1 MSTHLPSRRT
11 YFKGNC
17 TSPHSKKRI
26 NIMKPT
32 NILTYLD
39 TSAARYPDKL
49 AFIGE
54 ASALTFL
61 ELKSNTEAIGSFI
74 ADKNIYNEPILVF
87 MEKSPE
93 EVSALL
99 GVVRSGNFYVAL
111 DLDMSEA
118 RLDAIMAI
126 TKAKLI
132 IVDGHTREK
141 AKNLGFR
148 GDICSYEE
156 ALSMQINDELLLD
169 ISHKAKETDTIY
181 LVFTSGSTGEPK
193 GVVASHRNVI
203 DYIEGLGKVLECDEN
218 TVFGNQAP
226 LYLDASLKDVYTT
239 LKYGAATYFIPK
251 KLFMSPVKLIEYVN
265 EHKINTICFVSS
277 ALTIFTKLS
286 AFDFVKPEYLK
297 VIAFGG
303 EVLPISHLKQWM
315 KACHGAR
322 FINLY
327 GATECTGMSSYYV
340 VYDVEKPENGIPIG
354 KPLPDTEIFLIDEE
368 GNILANPL
376 LSTEISS
383 KNEGSGHIAKPD
395 DTEIFGHS
403 KIDLSIGKLLTAA
416 ATFRISEDSHKVKQ
430 SAEME
435 TLRHKGE
442 ICIGG
447 TGLSSGYYKD
457 EEKTKAKFVN
467 YTLTDGRSILLYKTG
482 DIGYFGEDGELFFA
496 GRGDN
501 QIKHRGYRIELEEI
515 ESCGGTFEGVDRG
528 CCIYNPEKEVITFFY
543 EGRTEEA
550 KVKENFRNKLASYMV
565 PGKII
570 RLDRL
575 PCMAGGKIDRKALLK
590 LI

>member
-1 MSTHLPSRRT
+1 
-11 YFKGNC
+11 
-17 TSPHSKKRI
+17 
-26 NIMKPT
+26 MKPT

-54 ASALTFL
+54 TSALTFL

-111 DLDMSEA
+111 DIDMPET

-126 TKAKLI
+126 TKAKLM
-132 IVDGHTREK
+132 IVDGHTKEK
-141 AKNLGFR
+141 ANSLGFS

-156 ALSMQINDELLLD
+156 ALSTQANDELLLD

-226 LYLDASLKDVYTT
+226 LYLDACLKDVYTT

-251 KLFMSPVKLIEYVN
+251 KLFMSPVKLIEYLN

-286 AFDFVKPEYLK
+286 AFDFAKPEYLK

-315 KACHGAR
+315 KACPKAR

-340 VYDVEKPENGIPIG
+340 VYDVERLGTGIPIG

-368 GNILANPL
+368 DNLIANPL

-395 DTEIFGHS
+395 DTDILRYSE
-403 KIDLSIGKLLTAA
+403 KDLSIGKLLPAA
-416 ATFRISEDSHKVKQ
+416 ETFRISEDSHSVRQ

-435 TLRHKGE
+435 ILRHKGE

-457 EEKTKAKFVN
+457 EERTKEKFVN
-467 YTLTDGRSILLYKTG
+467 YQLTDARSILLYKTG
-482 DIGYFGEDGELFFA
+482 DIGYFGEDGELYFA
-496 GRGDN
+496 GRKDN

-515 ESCGGTFEGVDRG
+515 EACGGAFDGVDRG
-528 CCIYNPEKEVITFFY
+528 CCIYNPEKEVIIFFF
-543 EGRTEEA
+543 EGRIEVP
-550 KVKENFRNKLASYMV
+550 KLKENFRNKLASYMV
-565 PGKII
+565 PGKVVK
-570 RLDRL
+570 LDKL
-575 PCMAGGKIDRKALLK
+575 PLMAGGKIDRNALLK

>member
-1 MSTHLPSRRT
+1 
-11 YFKGNC
+11 
-17 TSPHSKKRI
+17 
-26 NIMKPT
+26 MKPT

-54 ASALTFL
+54 TSALTFL

-99 GVVRSGNFYVAL
+99 GVVRSGNFYVAI
-111 DLDMSEA
+111 DLDMPEA
-118 RLDAIMAI
+118 RLNAIIDI
-126 TKAKLI
+126 TKAKLM
-132 IVDGHTREK
+132 IVDRNTREK
-141 AKNLGFR
+141 AKSLGFR

-156 ALSMQINDELLLD
+156 ALSRQANDVLLLD

-181 LVFTSGSTGEPK
+181 QVFTSGSTGEPK

-203 DYIEGLGKVLECDEN
+203 DYIEGLGKVVECDEN

-226 LYLDASLKDVYTT
+226 LYLDACLKDVYTT

-251 KLFMSPVKLIEYVN
+251 KLFMSPVKLIEYLN

-277 ALTIFTKLS
+277 ALTIFIKLS
-286 AFDFVKPEYLK
+286 AFDFAKPEYLK

-315 KACHGAR
+315 KACPKAR

-340 VYDVEKPENGIPIG
+340 VYDVEKLENAIPIG

-395 DTEIFGHS
+395 DTDILRYSE
-403 KIDLSIGKLLTAA
+403 KDLSIGKLLSAA
-416 ATFRISEDSHKVKQ
+416 ETFRISEDSHTVRQ

-435 TLRHKGE
+435 ILRHKGE
-442 ICIGG
+442 IFIGG
-447 TGLSSGYYKD
+447 TGLSAGYYKD
-457 EEKTKAKFVN
+457 EERTKEKFVN
-467 YTLTDGRSILLYKTG
+467 YTLTGGRSILLYKTG
-482 DIGYFGEDGELFFA
+482 DIGYFGEDGELYFA
-496 GRGDN
+496 GRKDN

-515 ESCGGTFEGVDRG
+515 EACGGAFEGVDRG
-528 CCIYNPEKEVITFFY
+528 CCIYNPHKEVIIFFY
-543 EGRTEEA
+543 EGRIEEG

>member
-1 MSTHLPSRRT
+1 
-11 YFKGNC
+11 
-17 TSPHSKKRI
+17 
-26 NIMKPT
+26 MKPT

-54 ASALTFL
+54 TSALTFL
-61 ELKSNTEAIGSFI
+61 ELKSKTEAIGSFI

-111 DLDMSEA
+111 DLDMPET
-118 RLDAIMAI
+118 RLDAIIDI
-126 TKAKLI
+126 TKAKLM

-141 AKNLGFR
+141 AKNLGFS

-156 ALSMQINDELLLD
+156 ALSTQANDELLLD

-181 LVFTSGSTGEPK
+181 LVFTSGSTGVPK

-203 DYIEGLGKVLECDEN
+203 DYIEGLGKVLECDED

-239 LKYGAATYFIPK
+239 LKYGATTYFIPK
-251 KLFMSPVKLIEYVN
+251 KLFMSPVMLIEYLN

-277 ALTIFTKLS
+277 AFTIFTKLS
-286 AFDFVKPEYLK
+286 AFDIAKPEYLK
-297 VIAFGG
+297 VVAFGG
-303 EVLPISHLKQWM
+303 EVLLIGHLKQWM
-315 KACHGAR
+315 KACPGAR

-340 VYDVEKPENGIPIG
+340 VYDVEKLENGIPIG
-354 KPLPDTEIFLIDEE
+354 KPLPDTEIFLMDEE
-368 GNILANPL
+368 GNPIANPHPGAG
-376 LSTEISS
+376 IFS
-383 KNEGSGHIAKPD
+383 KDEEDSHIAKPD

-403 KIDLSIGKLLTAA
+403 KIDLSIGKRLPNVE
-416 ATFRISEDSHKVKQ
+416 TFLIDKEYSHIVKQ

-435 TLRHKGE
+435 NLRHKGK

-457 EEKTKAKFVN
+457 EERTKEKFVN
-467 YTLTDGRSILLYKTG
+467 YQLTDGRSILLYKTG
-482 DIGYFGEDGELFFA
+482 DIGYFGEDGELYFA

-515 ESCGGTFEGVDRG
+515 EACGGAFEGVDRG

-543 EGRTEEA
+543 EGRIEEA
-550 KVKENFRNKLASYMV
+550 KVKENFRNRLASYMV
-565 PGKII
+565 PGKVVK
-570 RLDRL
+570 LDKL
-575 PCMAGGKIDRKALLK
+575 PLMAGGKIDRKALSK

>member
-1 MSTHLPSRRT
+1 
-11 YFKGNC
+11 
-17 TSPHSKKRI
+17 
-26 NIMKPT
+26 MKPT

-54 ASALTFL
+54 TSALTFL

-74 ADKNIYNEPILVF
+74 ASKYIYNEPILVF

-126 TKAKLI
+126 TKAKLM
-132 IVDGHTREK
+132 IVDGHTKEK
-141 AKNLGFR
+141 AKSLGFR

-156 ALSMQINDELLLD
+156 ALSTQINDELLLD

-181 LVFTSGSTGEPK
+181 LVFTSGSTGVPK

-226 LYLDASLKDVYTT
+226 LYFDASLKDVYTT

-251 KLFMSPVKLIEYVN
+251 KLFMSPVKLIEYLN

-286 AFDFVKPEYLK
+286 AFDFTKPEYLR

-315 KACHGAR
+315 KACPKAR
-322 FINLY
+322 FISLY

-340 VYDVEKPENGIPIG
+340 VYDVEKLENGIPIG

-368 GNILANPL
+368 GNIIANPL

-395 DTEIFGHS
+395 DTDILRHS
-403 KIDLSIGKLLTAA
+403 KKDLSIGKLLPATE
-416 ATFRISEDSHKVKQ
+416 TFRISEDSHTVKQ

-435 TLRHKGE
+435 IIRHKGE

-482 DIGYFGEDGELFFA
+482 DIGYFGEDGELYFA

-515 ESCGGTFEGVDRG
+515 EACGGAFEGVDIG

-543 EGRTEEA
+543 EGRMEEA

-565 PGKII
+565 PGKVVK
-570 RLDRL
+570 LDKL
-575 PCMAGGKIDRKALLK
+575 PLMAGGKIDRKALSK

>member
-1 MSTHLPSRRT
+1 
-11 YFKGNC
+11 
-17 TSPHSKKRI
+17 
-26 NIMKPT
+26 MKPT

-39 TSAARYPDKL
+39 ETATSYPDKP
-49 AFIGE
+49 AFTGE

-111 DLDMSEA
+111 DLDMPET
-118 RLDAIMAI
+118 RLDAIIDM
-126 TKAKLI
+126 TKAKLM
-132 IVDGHTREK
+132 IVDGHTKEK
-141 AKNLGFR
+141 AKSLGFS
-148 GDICSYEE
+148 GDTCSYEE
-156 ALSMQINDELLLD
+156 ALSTQANDELLMD
-169 ISHKAKETDTIY
+169 IRCKAKETDTIY
-181 LVFTSGSTGEPK
+181 LVFTSGSTGVPK

-239 LKYGAATYFIPK
+239 LKYGATTYFIPK
-251 KLFMSPVKLIEYVN
+251 KLFMSPVKLIKYLN

-286 AFDFVKPEYLK
+286 AFDFAKPEYLK
-297 VIAFGG
+297 VVAFGG

-315 KACHGAR
+315 KACPGAR

-340 VYDVEKPENGIPIG
+340 VYDVEKLENGIPIG
-354 KPLPDTEIFLIDEE
+354 KPLPDTEIFLMDEE
-368 GNILANPL
+368 GNPIANPHPGAG
-376 LSTEISS
+376 IFS
-383 KNEGSGHIAKPD
+383 KDEADSHIAKPD

-403 KIDLSIGKLLTAA
+403 KIDLSIGKRLPNAE
-416 ATFRISEDSHKVKQ
+416 TFLSDKEYSHIVKQ

-435 TLRHKGE
+435 NLRHRGE

-457 EEKTKAKFVN
+457 EERTKEKFVN
-467 YTLTDGRSILLYKTG
+467 YQLTAGRSILLYKTG
-482 DIGYFGEDGELFFA
+482 DIGYFGEDGELYFT

-515 ESCGGTFEGVDRG
+515 EACGGAFEGVDRG
-528 CCIYNPEKEVITFFY
+528 CCIYNPEKEIIMFFY
-543 EGRTEEA
+543 EGRIEEG
-550 KVKENFRNKLASYMV
+550 KIKGNFRNKLASYMV
-565 PGKII
+565 PGKVVK
-570 RLDRL
+570 LDKL
-575 PCMAGGKIDRKALLK
+575 PLMAGGKIDRKALSK

>member
-1 MSTHLPSRRT
+1 
-11 YFKGNC
+11 
-17 TSPHSKKRI
+17 
-26 NIMKPT
+26 MKPT

-39 TSAARYPDKL
+39 ETATRYPDKP

-54 ASALTFL
+54 ASTLTFL
-61 ELKSNTEAIGSFI
+61 ELKSKTEAIGSFI

-99 GVVRSGNFYVAL
+99 GVVHSGNFYVAL
-111 DLDMSEA
+111 DIDMPEA
-118 RLDAIMAI
+118 RLDAIMDI
-126 TKAKLI
+126 TKAKLM
-132 IVDGHTREK
+132 IVDRNTREK
-141 AKNLGFR
+141 ANSLGFS

-156 ALSMQINDELLLD
+156 ALSTQANDELLLD
-169 ISHKAKETDTIY
+169 ISHKAKETDIIY

-203 DYIEGLGKVLECDEN
+203 DYIEGLGKVLGCDEN

-251 KLFMSPVKLIEYVN
+251 KLFMSPVKLIEYLN

-277 ALTIFTKLS
+277 ALAIFTKLS
-286 AFDFVKPEYLK
+286 AFDFAKPEYLK

-315 KACHGAR
+315 KACPKAR

-327 GATECTGMSSYYV
+327 GATECTGMSCYYV
-340 VYDVEKPENGIPIG
+340 VYDVEKSENGIPIG

-368 GNILANPL
+368 GNLIANPL

-403 KIDLSIGKLLTAA
+403 KTDLSIGKLLPAA
-416 ATFRISEDSHKVKQ
+416 ATFRISEDSHTVRQ

-435 TLRHKGE
+435 ILRHKGE

-482 DIGYFGEDGELFFA
+482 DIGYFGEDGELYFA
-496 GRGDN
+496 GRKDN

-515 ESCGGTFEGVDRG
+515 EVCGGAFEGVDRG
-528 CCIYNPEKEVITFFY
+528 CCIYNPEKGIITFFY
-543 EGRTEEA
+543 EGRIEEA

-565 PGKII
+565 PDKVVK
-570 RLDRL
+570 LDKL
-575 PCMAGGKIDRKALLK
+575 PLMAGGKIDRKALSK

>member
-1 MSTHLPSRRT
+1 
-11 YFKGNC
+11 
-17 TSPHSKKRI
+17 
-26 NIMKPT
+26 MKPT

-39 TSAARYPDKL
+39 ETATSYPDKPS
-49 AFIGE
+49 FIGE
-54 ASALTFL
+54 TSALTFL
-61 ELKSNTEAIGSFI
+61 ELKSKTEAIGSFI

-126 TKAKLI
+126 TKAKLM

-141 AKNLGFR
+141 ANSLGFS

-156 ALSMQINDELLLD
+156 ALSTQANDELLLD

-181 LVFTSGSTGEPK
+181 LVFTSGSTGVPK

-226 LYLDASLKDVYTT
+226 LYLDACLKDVYTT

-251 KLFMSPVKLIEYVN
+251 KLFMSPAKLIEYLN

-286 AFDFVKPEYLK
+286 AFDIAKPEYLK

-303 EVLPISHLKQWM
+303 EVLPLSHLKQWM
-315 KACHGAR
+315 KACPGAR

-340 VYDVEKPENGIPIG
+340 VYDVERLGTGIPIG

-368 GNILANPL
+368 DNLIANP
-376 LSTEISS
+376 
-383 KNEGSGHIAKPD
+383 HP
-395 DTEIFGHS
+395 
-403 KIDLSIGKLLTAA
+403 
-416 ATFRISEDSHKVKQ
+416 SE
-430 SAEME
+430 
-435 TLRHKGE
+435 RGRYKGE

-457 EEKTKAKFVN
+457 EERTKEKFVN
-467 YTLTDGRSILLYKTG
+467 YTLTGGSSILLYKTG
-482 DIGYFGEDGELFFA
+482 DIGYFGEDGELYFA

-515 ESCGGTFEGVDRG
+515 EACGGAFEGVDRG
-528 CCIYNPEKEVITFFY
+528 CCIYNPEKEVIIFFY
-543 EGRTEEA
+543 EGRTEVP

-565 PGKII
+565 PGKVVK
-570 RLDRL
+570 LDKL
-575 PCMAGGKIDRKALLK
+575 PLMAGGKIDRKALSK

>member
-1 MSTHLPSRRT
+1 
-11 YFKGNC
+11 
-17 TSPHSKKRI
+17 
-26 NIMKPT
+26 MKPT

-39 TSAARYPDKL
+39 ETATSYPDKPS
-49 AFIGE
+49 FIGE
-54 ASALTFL
+54 TSALTFL

-111 DLDMSEA
+111 DLDMPEV

-126 TKAKLI
+126 TKAKLM
-132 IVDGHTREK
+132 IVDGHTKEK
-141 AKNLGFR
+141 AKSLGFS

-156 ALSMQINDELLLD
+156 ALSRQANDELLLE

-181 LVFTSGSTGEPK
+181 LVFTSGSTGVPK

-203 DYIEGLGKVLECDEN
+203 DYIEGLGKVLGCDEN
-218 TVFGNQAP
+218 TIFGNQAP

-239 LKYGAATYFIPK
+239 LKYGAVTYFIPK
-251 KLFMSPVKLIEYVN
+251 KLFMSPVMLIEYLN

-286 AFDFVKPEYLK
+286 TFDIAKPEYLK

-303 EVLPISHLKQWM
+303 EVLSISHLKQWM
-315 KACHGAR
+315 KACPRAR

-327 GATECTGMSSYYV
+327 GATECTGMSCYYV
-340 VYDVEKPENGIPIG
+340 VYDVEKLENCIPIG
-354 KPLPDTEIFLIDEE
+354 KPLSDTEIFLIDEE
-368 GNILANPL
+368 GNLIANRLPGAG
-376 LSTEISS
+376 ISS
-383 KNEGSGHIAKPD
+383 KDEESYH
-395 DTEIFGHS
+395 T
-403 KIDLSIGKLLTAA
+403 
-416 ATFRISEDSHKVKQ
+416 VKQ

-435 TLRHKGE
+435 ILRHKGE

-447 TGLSSGYYKD
+447 TGLAAGYYKD
-457 EEKTKAKFVN
+457 EERTKEKFVN

-482 DIGYFGEDGELFFA
+482 DIGYFGEDGELYFA

-515 ESCGGTFEGVDRG
+515 EACGGAFEGVDRG

-543 EGRTEEA
+543 EGRTEKT
-550 KVKENFRNKLASYMV
+550 KVKENFRKKLASYMV
-565 PGKII
+565 PGKVVK
-570 RLDRL
+570 LDKL
-575 PCMAGGKIDRKALLK
+575 PLMAGGKIDRKALSK

>member
-1 MSTHLPSRRT
+1 M
-11 YFKGNC
+11 
-17 TSPHSKKRI
+17 
-26 NIMKPT
+26 
-32 NILTYLD
+32 
-39 TSAARYPDKL
+39 
-49 AFIGE
+49 
-54 ASALTFL
+54 TFL
-61 ELKSNTEAIGSFI
+61 ELKSKTEAIGSFI
-74 ADKNIYNEPILVF
+74 ASKYIYHEPILVF

-99 GVVRSGNFYVAL
+99 GVVRSGNFYVAI

-126 TKAKLI
+126 TKAKLM
-132 IVDGHTREK
+132 IVDEHTKEK
-141 AKNLGFR
+141 AKSLGFR
-148 GDICSYEE
+148 GDIYSYEE
-156 ALSMQINDELLLD
+156 ALSTQANDELLLD

-181 LVFTSGSTGEPK
+181 LVFTSGSTGVPK

-226 LYLDASLKDVYTT
+226 LYLDACLKDVYTT

-251 KLFMSPVKLIEYVN
+251 KLFMSPVKLIEYLN

-286 AFDFVKPEYLK
+286 AFDFAKPEYLK

-315 KACHGAR
+315 KACPKAR

-340 VYDVEKPENGIPIG
+340 VYDVERLGTGIPIG

-368 GNILANPL
+368 DNLIANPL

-395 DTEIFGHS
+395 DTDILRYSE
-403 KIDLSIGKLLTAA
+403 KDLSIGKLLPAA
-416 ATFRISEDSHKVKQ
+416 ETFRISEDSHSVRQ

-435 TLRHKGE
+435 ILRHKGE

-447 TGLSSGYYKD
+447 TGLSAGYYKD
-457 EEKTKAKFVN
+457 DEKTKAKFVN

-482 DIGYFGEDGELFFA
+482 DIGYFGEDGELYFA
-496 GRGDN
+496 GRKDN

-515 ESCGGTFEGVDRG
+515 EACGGAFEGVDRG
-528 CCIYNPEKEVITFFY
+528 CCIYNPEKEVIIFFY
-543 EGRTEEA
+543 EGRIEEV

-565 PGKII
+565 PGKVVK
-570 RLDRL
+570 LDKL
-575 PCMAGGKIDRKALLK
+575 PLMGGGKIDRKALLK

>member
-1 MSTHLPSRRT
+1 
-11 YFKGNC
+11 
-17 TSPHSKKRI
+17 
-26 NIMKPT
+26 MKPT

-39 TSAARYPDKL
+39 ETATSYPDKPS
-49 AFIGE
+49 FIGE

-61 ELKSNTEAIGSFI
+61 ELKSNTEAVGSFI

-87 MEKSPE
+87 MEKSPD

-111 DLDMSEA
+111 DLDMPET
-118 RLDAIMAI
+118 RLDAIIDM
-126 TKAKLI
+126 TKAKLM
-132 IVDGHTREK
+132 IVDGHTKEK
-141 AKNLGFR
+141 AKSLGFS

-156 ALSMQINDELLLD
+156 ALSKQTNAALLRD

-181 LVFTSGSTGEPK
+181 LVFTSGSTGVPK

-251 KLFMSPVKLIEYVN
+251 KLFMSPVNLIEYLN

-286 AFDFVKPEYLK
+286 AFDIAKPEYLK

-315 KACHGAR
+315 KACPGAR

-327 GATECTGMSSYYV
+327 GATECTGMSCYYV
-340 VYDVEKPENGIPIG
+340 VHDMEKLENGIPIG
-354 KPLPDTEIFLIDEE
+354 KPLSDTEIFLMDEE
-368 GNILANPL
+368 GNPIANPHPGAG
-376 LSTEISS
+376 IFS
-383 KNEGSGHIAKPD
+383 KDEEDSHIAKPD

-403 KIDLSIGKLLTAA
+403 KIDLSIGKRLPNAE
-416 ATFRISEDSHKVKQ
+416 TFLSDKEYSHIVKQ

-435 TLRHKGE
+435 NLRHRGE

-457 EEKTKAKFVN
+457 EERTKEKFVN
-467 YTLTDGRSILLYKTG
+467 YPLTDGRSILLYKTG
-482 DIGYFGEDGELFFA
+482 DIGYFGEDGELYFT

-515 ESCGGTFEGVDRG
+515 EACGGAFEGVDRG

-543 EGRTEEA
+543 EGRIEEA

-565 PGKII
+565 PGKVVK
-570 RLDRL
+570 LDKL
-575 PCMAGGKIDRKALLK
+575 PLMAGGKIDRKALSK

>member
-1 MSTHLPSRRT
+1 
-11 YFKGNC
+11 
-17 TSPHSKKRI
+17 
-26 NIMKPT
+26 MKPT
-32 NILTYLD
+32 SILTYLD
-39 TSAARYPDKL
+39 ETTTSYPDKPS
-49 AFIGE
+49 FIGE

-111 DLDMSEA
+111 DLDMPEA
-118 RLDAIMAI
+118 RLDAIIDI
-126 TKAKLI
+126 TKAKLM

-141 AKNLGFR
+141 AKSLGFS

-156 ALSMQINDELLLD
+156 TLSKQTNDELLLG

-181 LVFTSGSTGEPK
+181 LVFTSGSTGVPK

-203 DYIEGLGKVLECDEN
+203 DYIEGLGKVLGCDEN

-239 LKYGAATYFIPK
+239 LKYGATTYFIPK
-251 KLFMSPVKLIEYVN
+251 KLFMSPVKLIEYLN
-265 EHKINTICFVSS
+265 EHMINTICFVSS

-286 AFDFVKPEYLK
+286 AFDFAKPEYLK

-303 EVLPISHLKQWM
+303 EVLPLSHLKQWM
-315 KACHGAR
+315 KARPKAR

-340 VYDVEKPENGIPIG
+340 VYDVERLGTGIPIG

-368 GNILANPL
+368 GNIIANPHP
-376 LSTEISS
+376 SAEISS
-383 KNEGSGHIAKPD
+383 KDEESDHIAKPD
-395 DTEIFGHS
+395 DTDILRHS
-403 KIDLSIGKLLTAA
+403 KKDLSIGKLLPAA
-416 ATFRISEDSHKVKQ
+416 ETFRISKDSHTVRQ
-430 SAEME
+430 SAE
-435 TLRHKGE
+435 TKILRHRGE

-447 TGLSSGYYKD
+447 TGLSSGYYK
-457 EEKTKAKFVN
+457 EEERTKEKFVN
-467 YTLTDGRSILLYKTG
+467 YQLTDGRYILLYKTG
-482 DIGYFGEDGELFFA
+482 DIGYFGEDGELYFA
-496 GRGDN
+496 GRKDN

-515 ESCGGTFEGVDRG
+515 EACGGAFEGVDRE

-543 EGRTEEA
+543 EGRIVEA

>member
-1 MSTHLPSRRT
+1 
-11 YFKGNC
+11 
-17 TSPHSKKRI
+17 
-26 NIMKPT
+26 MKPT

-54 ASALTFL
+54 TSALTFL
-61 ELKSNTEAIGSFI
+61 ELKSKTEAIGSFI
-74 ADKNIYNEPILVF
+74 ASKYIYHEPILVF

-99 GVVRSGNFYVAL
+99 GVVRSGNFYVAI

-126 TKAKLI
+126 TKAKLM
-132 IVDGHTREK
+132 IVDEHTKEK
-141 AKNLGFR
+141 AKSLGFR
-148 GDICSYEE
+148 GDIYSYEE
-156 ALSMQINDELLLD
+156 ALSTQANDELLLD

-181 LVFTSGSTGEPK
+181 LVFTSGSTGVPK

-226 LYLDASLKDVYTT
+226 LYLDACLKDVYTT

-251 KLFMSPVKLIEYVN
+251 KLFMSPVKLIEYLN

-286 AFDFVKPEYLK
+286 AFDFAKPEYLK

-315 KACHGAR
+315 KACPKAR

-340 VYDVEKPENGIPIG
+340 VYDVERLGTGIPIG

-368 GNILANPL
+368 DNLIANPL

-395 DTEIFGHS
+395 DTDILRYSE
-403 KIDLSIGKLLTAA
+403 KDLSIGKLLPAA
-416 ATFRISEDSHKVKQ
+416 ETFRISEDSHSVRQ

-435 TLRHKGE
+435 ILRHKGE

-447 TGLSSGYYKD
+447 TGLSAGYYKD
-457 EEKTKAKFVN
+457 DEKTKAKFVN

-482 DIGYFGEDGELFFA
+482 DIGYFGEDGELYFA
-496 GRGDN
+496 GRKDN

-515 ESCGGTFEGVDRG
+515 EACGGAFEGVDRG
-528 CCIYNPEKEVITFFY
+528 CCIYNPEKEVIIFFY
-543 EGRTEEA
+543 EGRIEEV

-565 PGKII
+565 PGKVVK
-570 RLDRL
+570 LDKL
-575 PCMAGGKIDRKALLK
+575 PLMGGGKIDRKALLK

>member
-1 MSTHLPSRRT
+1 
-11 YFKGNC
+11 
-17 TSPHSKKRI
+17 
-26 NIMKPT
+26 MKPT

-39 TSAARYPDKL
+39 ETATSYPDKP

-54 ASALTFL
+54 ASILTFL

-118 RLDAIMAI
+118 RLDAIIDI
-126 TKAKLI
+126 TKAKLM
-132 IVDGHTREK
+132 IVDGHTKKK
-141 AKNLGFR
+141 AKSLGFS

-156 ALSMQINDELLLD
+156 TASKQTNAMLLLD
-169 ISHKAKETDTIY
+169 IRCKAKETDTIY
-181 LVFTSGSTGEPK
+181 LVFTSGSTGVPK

-239 LKYGAATYFIPK
+239 LKYGATTYFIPK
-251 KLFMSPVKLIEYVN
+251 KLFMSPVMLIEYLN
-265 EHKINTICFVSS
+265 EHMINTICFVSS

-286 AFDFVKPEYLK
+286 AFDIAKPEYLK

-315 KACHGAR
+315 KACPGAR

-327 GATECTGMSSYYV
+327 GATECTGMSCYYV
-340 VYDVEKPENGIPIG
+340 VYDVEKLGNCIPIG
-354 KPLPDTEIFLIDEE
+354 KPLPDTEIFLMDEE
-368 GNILANPL
+368 GNSIANPHPGAG
-376 LSTEISS
+376 IFS
-383 KNEGSGHIAKPD
+383 KDEEDSHIAKPD

-403 KIDLSIGKLLTAA
+403 KIDLSIGKRLPNAE
-416 ATFRISEDSHKVKQ
+416 TFLIDKEYSHIVKQ

-435 TLRHKGE
+435 NLRHKGE

-457 EEKTKAKFVN
+457 EERTKKKFVN
-467 YTLTDGRSILLYKTG
+467 YQLTGGRSILLYKTG
-482 DIGYFGEDGELFFA
+482 DIGYFGEDGVLYFA

-515 ESCGGTFEGVDRG
+515 EACGGAFEGVDRG
-528 CCIYNPEKEVITFFY
+528 CCIYNPEKEIIMFFY
-543 EGRTEEA
+543 EGRIEEG
-550 KVKENFRNKLASYMV
+550 KIKGNFRNKLASYMV
-565 PGKII
+565 PGKVVK
-570 RLDRL
+570 LDKL
-575 PCMAGGKIDRKALLK
+575 PLMAGGKIDRKALLK

>member
-1 MSTHLPSRRT
+1 
-11 YFKGNC
+11 
-17 TSPHSKKRI
+17 
-26 NIMKPT
+26 MKPT

-54 ASALTFL
+54 TSALTFL

-126 TKAKLI
+126 TKAKLM
-132 IVDGHTREK
+132 IVDGHTKEK
-141 AKNLGFR
+141 AKSLGFS

-156 ALSMQINDELLLD
+156 ALSTQANDELLLD

-181 LVFTSGSTGEPK
+181 LVFTSGSTGVPK

-251 KLFMSPVKLIEYVN
+251 KLFMSPVKLIEYLN

-286 AFDFVKPEYLK
+286 AFDFAKPEHLK

-315 KACHGAR
+315 KACPGAG

-327 GATECTGMSSYYV
+327 GAAECTGMSSYYV
-340 VYDVEKPENGIPIG
+340 VYDVEKLENGIPIG

-395 DTEIFGHS
+395 DTDILRYRER
-403 KIDLSIGKLLTAA
+403 DLSIGKLLPADE
-416 ATFRISEDSHKVKQ
+416 TFRISEDSHTVKQ

-435 TLRHKGE
+435 ILRHKGE

-447 TGLSSGYYKD
+447 IGLSSGYYKD
-457 EEKTKAKFVN
+457 EERTKEKFVN
-467 YTLTDGRSILLYKTG
+467 YQLTDGRSILLYKTG
-482 DIGYFGEDGELFFA
+482 DIGYFGEAGELYFA

-515 ESCGGTFEGVDRG
+515 EACGGAFEGVDRG

-565 PGKII
+565 PGKVVK
-570 RLDRL
+570 LDKL
-575 PCMAGGKIDRKALLK
+575 PLMAGGKIDRKALSK
-590 LI
+590 PI

>member
-1 MSTHLPSRRT
+1 
-11 YFKGNC
+11 
-17 TSPHSKKRI
+17 
-26 NIMKPT
+26 MKPT

-39 TSAARYPDKL
+39 ETAARYPDKL

-54 ASALTFL
+54 TSAFTFL
-61 ELKSNTEAIGSFI
+61 ELKSKTEAIGSFI

-99 GVVRSGNFYVAL
+99 GVVRSGNFYVAI
-111 DLDMSEA
+111 DLDMPEA

-126 TKAKLI
+126 TKVKLM
-132 IVDGHTREK
+132 IVDGHTKEK
-141 AKNLGFR
+141 AKSLGFS

-156 ALSMQINDELLLD
+156 ALSRQINDGLLLD
-169 ISHKAKETDTIY
+169 IRCKAKETDTIY

-203 DYIEGLGKVLECDEN
+203 DYIEGLGMVLECDEK

-251 KLFMSPVKLIEYVN
+251 KLFMSPVMLIEYLN
-265 EHKINTICFVSS
+265 EHRINTICFVSS

-286 AFDFVKPEYLK
+286 AFDIAKPEYLK

-315 KACHGAR
+315 KACPGAR

-340 VYDVEKPENGIPIG
+340 VYDVEKLGNCIPIG

-368 GNILANPL
+368 GNILENPL

-383 KNEGSGHIAKPD
+383 KNKGSGHIAKPD
-395 DTEIFGHS
+395 DTDILRYSE
-403 KIDLSIGKLLTAA
+403 KDLSIGKLLPADE
-416 ATFRISEDSHKVKQ
+416 TFHIAEEDSHIVKQ

-435 TLRHKGE
+435 ILRHKGE

-457 EEKTKAKFVN
+457 EERTKEKFVN
-467 YTLTDGRSILLYKTG
+467 YQLTDGRSILLYKTG
-482 DIGYFGEDGELFFA
+482 DIGYFGEDGELYFA

-515 ESCGGTFEGVDRG
+515 EACGGAFEGVDRG

-543 EGRTEEA
+543 EGRTEEG

-565 PGKII
+565 PGKVVK
-570 RLDRL
+570 LDKL
-575 PCMAGGKIDRKALLK
+575 PLMAGGKIDRKALSK

>member
-1 MSTHLPSRRT
+1 
-11 YFKGNC
+11 
-17 TSPHSKKRI
+17 
-26 NIMKPT
+26 MKPT

-61 ELKSNTEAIGSFI
+61 ELKSKTEAIGSFI

-126 TKAKLI
+126 TKAKLM

-141 AKNLGFR
+141 AKNFGFR

-156 ALSMQINDELLLD
+156 ALSRQINDELLLD

-181 LVFTSGSTGEPK
+181 LVFTSGSTGVPK

-226 LYLDASLKDVYTT
+226 LYFDASLKDVYTT
-239 LKYGAATYFIPK
+239 LKYGASAYFIPK
-251 KLFMSPVKLIEYVN
+251 KLFMSPVMLIEYLN

-286 AFDFVKPEYLK
+286 AFDIAKPEYLK

-315 KACHGAR
+315 KACPKAR

-340 VYDVEKPENGIPIG
+340 VYDVERLGTGIPIG

-368 GNILANPL
+368 DNIIANPY
-376 LSTEISS
+376 LSA
-383 KNEGSGHIAKPD
+383 GG
-395 DTEIFGHS
+395 
-403 KIDLSIGKLLTAA
+403 
-416 ATFRISEDSHKVKQ
+416 
-430 SAEME
+430 
-435 TLRHKGE
+435 RHKGE

-457 EEKTKAKFVN
+457 EERTKAKFVN

-482 DIGYFGEDGELFFA
+482 DIGYFGEDGELYFA
-496 GRGDN
+496 GRKDN

-515 ESCGGTFEGVDRG
+515 EACGGAFEGVERG
-528 CCIYNPEKEVITFFY
+528 CCIYNPEKEVIIFFY
-543 EGRTEEA
+543 EGRIEEV

-565 PGKII
+565 PGKVVK
-570 RLDRL
+570 LDRL
-575 PCMAGGKIDRKALLK
+575 PVMAGGKIDRKALSK

>member
-1 MSTHLPSRRT
+1 
-11 YFKGNC
+11 
-17 TSPHSKKRI
+17 
-26 NIMKPT
+26 MKPT

-39 TSAARYPDKL
+39 ETAARYPDKT

-54 ASALTFL
+54 TSALTFL
-61 ELKSNTEAIGSFI
+61 ELKSKTEAIGSFI

-111 DLDMSEA
+111 DIDMPEA
-118 RLDAIMAI
+118 RRDAIIDI
-126 TKAKLI
+126 TKAKLM
-132 IVDGHTREK
+132 IVDGHTKEK
-141 AKNLGFR
+141 AKSLGFS
-148 GDICSYEE
+148 GDIYSYEE
-156 ALSMQINDELLLD
+156 ALSRQINATLLLD

-181 LVFTSGSTGEPK
+181 LVFTSGSTGVPK

-251 KLFMSPVKLIEYVN
+251 KLFMSPVMLIEYLN

-286 AFDFVKPEYLK
+286 TFDIAKPEYLK

-315 KACHGAR
+315 KACPGAR

-327 GATECTGMSSYYV
+327 GATECTGMSCYYV
-340 VYDVEKPENGIPIG
+340 VYDVEKLGNCIPIG
-354 KPLPDTEIFLIDEE
+354 KPLPDTEIFLMDEE
-368 GNILANPL
+368 GNPIANPH
-376 LSTEISS
+376 SGAGIFS
-383 KNEGSGHIAKPD
+383 KDEADSHIAKPD

-403 KIDLSIGKLLTAA
+403 KIDLSIGKRLPNAE
-416 ATFRISEDSHKVKQ
+416 TFLIDKEYSHTVKQ
-430 SAEME
+430 SAETE
-435 TLRHKGE
+435 ILRHQGE

-457 EEKTKAKFVN
+457 EVKTKAKFVN
-467 YTLTDGRSILLYKTG
+467 YQLTDGRSILLYKTG
-482 DIGYFGEDGELFFA
+482 DIGYFGEDGELYFA

-515 ESCGGTFEGVDRG
+515 EACGGAFEGVDRG

-550 KVKENFRNKLASYMV
+550 KVKEKFRNKLASYMV
-565 PGKII
+565 PGKVVK
-570 RLDRL
+570 LDKL
-575 PCMAGGKIDRKALLK
+575 PLMAGGKIDRKALSK

>member
-1 MSTHLPSRRT
+1 
-11 YFKGNC
+11 
-17 TSPHSKKRI
+17 
-26 NIMKPT
+26 MKPT

-39 TSAARYPDKL
+39 ETATSYPDKPS
-49 AFIGE
+49 FIGE

-61 ELKSNTEAIGSFI
+61 ELKSKTEAIGSFI

-99 GVVRSGNFYVAL
+99 GVVHSGNFYVAL
-111 DLDMSEA
+111 DLDMPET

-126 TKAKLI
+126 TKAKLM
-132 IVDGHTREK
+132 IVDGHTKEK
-141 AKNLGFR
+141 AKNLGFS

-156 ALSMQINDELLLD
+156 ALSTQANDELLMD
-169 ISHKAKETDTIY
+169 IRCKAKETDTIY
-181 LVFTSGSTGEPK
+181 LVFTSGSTGVPK

-203 DYIEGLGKVLECDEN
+203 DYIEGLGMVLGCDEN

-239 LKYGAATYFIPK
+239 LKYGATTYFIPK
-251 KLFMSPVKLIEYVN
+251 KLFMSPVMLIEYLN
-265 EHKINTICFVSS
+265 EHMINTICFVSS

-286 AFDFVKPEYLK
+286 AFDIAKPEYLK
-297 VIAFGG
+297 VVAFGG
-303 EVLPISHLKQWM
+303 EVLPIGHLKQWM
-315 KACHGAR
+315 KACPGAR

-340 VYDVEKPENGIPIG
+340 VYDVEKLGNCIPIG
-354 KPLPDTEIFLIDEE
+354 KPLPDTEIFLMDEE
-368 GNILANPL
+368 GNPIANPHPGAG
-376 LSTEISS
+376 IFS
-383 KNEGSGHIAKPD
+383 KDEVDSHIAKPD

-403 KIDLSIGKLLTAA
+403 KIDLSIGKRLPNAE
-416 ATFRISEDSHKVKQ
+416 TFLIDKEYSHIVKQ

-435 TLRHKGE
+435 NLRHKGE

-457 EEKTKAKFVN
+457 EERTKEKFVN
-467 YTLTDGRSILLYKTG
+467 YQLTAARSILLYKTG
-482 DIGYFGEDGELFFA
+482 DIGYFGEDGELYFA

-515 ESCGGTFEGVDRG
+515 EACGSAFEGVDRG
-528 CCIYNPEKEVITFFY
+528 CCIYNPEKEIITFFY

-565 PGKII
+565 PSKVVK
-570 RLDRL
+570 LDKL
-575 PCMAGGKIDRKALLK
+575 PLMAGGKIDRKALSK

>member
-1 MSTHLPSRRT
+1 
-11 YFKGNC
+11 
-17 TSPHSKKRI
+17 
-26 NIMKPT
+26 MKPT

-39 TSAARYPDKL
+39 ETAARYPDKL

-54 ASALTFL
+54 TSALTFL

-74 ADKNIYNEPILVF
+74 ASKYIYNEPILVF

-99 GVVRSGNFYVAL
+99 GVVRSGNFYVAI
-111 DLDMSEA
+111 DLDMPEA
-118 RLDAIMAI
+118 RLNAIIDI
-126 TKAKLI
+126 TKAKLM
-132 IVDGHTREK
+132 IVDRNTREK
-141 AKNLGFR
+141 AKSLGFR

-156 ALSMQINDELLLD
+156 ALSRQINDELLLD

-181 LVFTSGSTGEPK
+181 LVFTSGSTGKPK

-203 DYIEGLGKVLECDEN
+203 DYIEGLGIVLERDEN

-251 KLFMSPVKLIEYVN
+251 KLFMSPVKLIEYLN

-286 AFDFVKPEYLK
+286 AFDFAKPEHLK

-315 KACHGAR
+315 KACPGAR

-340 VYDVEKPENGIPIG
+340 VYDVEKLGNCIPIG

-368 GNILANPL
+368 GNIIANP
-376 LSTEISS
+376 
-383 KNEGSGHIAKPD
+383 HP
-395 DTEIFGHS
+395 
-403 KIDLSIGKLLTAA
+403 
-416 ATFRISEDSHKVKQ
+416 
-430 SAEME
+430 SAGG
-435 TLRHKGE
+435 RYRGE

-457 EEKTKAKFVN
+457 DEKTTAKFVN
-467 YTLTDGRSILLYKTG
+467 YTLTGGRSILLYKTG
-482 DIGYFGEDGELFFA
+482 DIGYFGEDGELYFA
-496 GRGDN
+496 GRKDN

-515 ESCGGTFEGVDRG
+515 EACGGAFEGVDRG
-528 CCIYNPEKEVITFFY
+528 CCIYNPHKEVIIFFY
-543 EGRTEEA
+543 EGRIEEG

>member
-1 MSTHLPSRRT
+1 
-11 YFKGNC
+11 
-17 TSPHSKKRI
+17 
-26 NIMKPT
+26 MKPT

-54 ASALTFL
+54 TSALTFL

-99 GVVRSGNFYVAL
+99 GVVRSGNFYVAI
-111 DLDMSEA
+111 DLDMPEA
-118 RLDAIMAI
+118 RLNAIIDI
-126 TKAKLI
+126 TKAKLM
-132 IVDGHTREK
+132 IVDRNTREK
-141 AKNLGFR
+141 AKSLGFR

-156 ALSMQINDELLLD
+156 ALSRQANDVLLLD

-181 LVFTSGSTGEPK
+181 QVFTSGSTGEPK

-226 LYLDASLKDVYTT
+226 LYLDACLKDVYTT

-251 KLFMSPVKLIEYVN
+251 KLFMSPVKLIEYLN

-277 ALTIFTKLS
+277 ALTIFIKLS
-286 AFDFVKPEYLK
+286 AFDFAKPEYLK

-315 KACHGAR
+315 KACPKAR

-340 VYDVEKPENGIPIG
+340 VYDVEKLENAIPIG

-395 DTEIFGHS
+395 DTDILRYSE
-403 KIDLSIGKLLTAA
+403 KDLSIGKLLSAA
-416 ATFRISEDSHKVKQ
+416 ETFRISEDSHTVRQ

-435 TLRHKGE
+435 ILRHKGE
-442 ICIGG
+442 IFIGG
-447 TGLSSGYYKD
+447 TGLSAGYYKD
-457 EEKTKAKFVN
+457 EERTKEKFVN
-467 YTLTDGRSILLYKTG
+467 YTLTGGRSILLYKTG
-482 DIGYFGEDGELFFA
+482 DIGYFGEDGELYFA
-496 GRGDN
+496 GRKDN

-515 ESCGGTFEGVDRG
+515 EACGGAFEGVDRG
-528 CCIYNPEKEVITFFY
+528 CCIYNPEKEVITFFC

-565 PGKII
+565 PGKVVK
-570 RLDRL
+570 LDKL
-575 PCMAGGKIDRKALLK
+575 PLMAGGKIDRKALSK

>member
-1 MSTHLPSRRT
+1 
-11 YFKGNC
+11 
-17 TSPHSKKRI
+17 
-26 NIMKPT
+26 MKPT

-39 TSAARYPDKL
+39 ETATSYPDKT

-99 GVVRSGNFYVAL
+99 GVVRSGNYYVAL
-111 DLDMSEA
+111 DLDMPEA
-118 RLDAIMAI
+118 RLDAIIDI
-126 TKAKLI
+126 TKAKLM
-132 IVDGHTREK
+132 IVDGHTKEK
-141 AKNLGFR
+141 AKSLGFS

-156 ALSMQINDELLLD
+156 TLSKQTNAMLLLD

-181 LVFTSGSTGEPK
+181 LVFTSGSTGVPK

-239 LKYGAATYFIPK
+239 LKYGATTYFIPK
-251 KLFMSPVKLIEYVN
+251 KLFMSPFMLIEYLN

-277 ALTIFTKLS
+277 ALTIFTRLS
-286 AFDFVKPEYLK
+286 AFDIAKPEYLK

-315 KACHGAR
+315 KACPRAR

-327 GATECTGMSSYYV
+327 GATECTGMSCYYV
-340 VYDVEKPENGIPIG
+340 VYDVEKLENGIPIG
-354 KPLPDTEIFLIDEE
+354 KPLPDTEIFLMDEE
-368 GNILANPL
+368 GNPIANSHPGAG
-376 LSTEISS
+376 IFS
-383 KNEGSGHIAKPD
+383 KDEEDSHIAKPD

-403 KIDLSIGKLLTAA
+403 KIDLSIGKRLPNAE
-416 ATFRISEDSHKVKQ
+416 TFLSDKEYSHIVKQ

-435 TLRHKGE
+435 ILRHKGE

-467 YTLTDGRSILLYKTG
+467 YQLTDGRSILLYKTG
-482 DIGYFGEDGELFFA
+482 DIGYFGEDGELYFA

-515 ESCGGTFEGVDRG
+515 EACGGAFEGVDRG
-528 CCIYNPEKEVITFFY
+528 CCIYNPEKGIITFFY
-543 EGRTEEA
+543 EGRIEEA

-565 PGKII
+565 PGKVVK
-570 RLDRL
+570 LDKL
-575 PCMAGGKIDRKALLK
+575 PLMAGGKIDRKALSK

>member
-1 MSTHLPSRRT
+1 
-11 YFKGNC
+11 
-17 TSPHSKKRI
+17 
-26 NIMKPT
+26 MKST

-39 TSAARYPDKL
+39 TSAARYQDKL

-54 ASALTFL
+54 TSALTFL
-61 ELKSNTEAIGSFI
+61 ELKSKTEAIGSFI

-111 DLDMSEA
+111 DLDMPET
-118 RLDAIMAI
+118 RLDAIIDI
-126 TKAKLI
+126 TKAKLM
-132 IVDGHTREK
+132 IVDGHTKEK
-141 AKNLGFR
+141 AKSLGFR

-156 ALSMQINDELLLD
+156 ALSTQANDELLLD

-181 LVFTSGSTGEPK
+181 LVFTSGSTGVPK

-203 DYIEGLGKVLECDEN
+203 DYIEGLGMVLECDEN

-226 LYLDASLKDVYTT
+226 LYLDACLKDVYTT
-239 LKYGAATYFIPK
+239 LKYGAATYFIPR
-251 KLFMSPVKLIEYVN
+251 KLFMSPVMLIEYLN
-265 EHKINTICFVSS
+265 EHRINTICFVSS

-286 AFDFVKPEYLK
+286 AFDIAKPEHLR

-303 EVLPISHLKQWM
+303 EVLPLSHLKQWM
-315 KACHGAR
+315 KACPKTR

-340 VYDVEKPENGIPIG
+340 VYDVEKLENGIPIG

-368 GNILANPL
+368 GNISANPL

-395 DTEIFGHS
+395 DTDILRQS
-403 KIDLSIGKLLTAA
+403 KKDLSIGKLLPADE
-416 ATFRISEDSHKVKQ
+416 TFHIAEEDSHKVKQ

-435 TLRHKGE
+435 ILRHKGE

-457 EEKTKAKFVN
+457 DEKTTAKFVN
-467 YTLTDGRSILLYKTG
+467 YTLTGGRSILLYKTG
-482 DIGYFGEDGELFFA
+482 DIGYFGEDGELYFA
-496 GRGDN
+496 GRKDN

-515 ESCGGTFEGVDRG
+515 EACGGAFEGVDRG
-528 CCIYNPEKEVITFFY
+528 CCIYNPHKEVIIFFY
-543 EGRTEEA
+543 EGRIEEG

>member
-1 MSTHLPSRRT
+1 
-11 YFKGNC
+11 
-17 TSPHSKKRI
+17 
-26 NIMKPT
+26 MKPT

-39 TSAARYPDKL
+39 ETAARYPDKT

-87 MEKSPE
+87 MEKSPD

-111 DLDMSEA
+111 DLDMPET
-118 RLDAIMAI
+118 RLDAIIDM
-126 TKAKLI
+126 TKANLM
-132 IVDGHTREK
+132 IVDGHTKEK
-141 AKNLGFR
+141 AKSLGFS

-156 ALSMQINDELLLD
+156 ALSKQTNAALLRD
-169 ISHKAKETDTIY
+169 ISHKAKETDIIY
-181 LVFTSGSTGEPK
+181 LVFTSGSTGVPK

-203 DYIEGLGKVLECDEN
+203 DYIEGLGKVLGCDED

-239 LKYGAATYFIPK
+239 LKYGAATYFIPR
-251 KLFMSPVKLIEYVN
+251 KLFMSPVMLIEYLN
-265 EHKINTICFVSS
+265 EHRINAICFVSS

-286 AFDFVKPEYLK
+286 AFDFAKPEYLK
-297 VIAFGG
+297 VVAFGG

-315 KACHGAR
+315 KACPGAR

-327 GATECTGMSSYYV
+327 GATECTGMSCYYV
-340 VYDVEKPENGIPIG
+340 VYDVEKLENGIPIG
-354 KPLPDTEIFLIDEE
+354 KPLPDTEIFLMDEE
-368 GNILANPL
+368 GNPIANPHPGAG
-376 LSTEISS
+376 IFS
-383 KNEGSGHIAKPD
+383 KDEADSHIAKPD

-403 KIDLSIGKLLTAA
+403 KIDLSIGKRLPNAE
-416 ATFRISEDSHKVKQ
+416 TFLIDKGYSHIVKQ
-430 SAEME
+430 SAEMKI
-435 TLRHKGE
+435 LRHKGE

-447 TGLSSGYYKD
+447 IGLSSGYYKD

-467 YTLTDGRSILLYKTG
+467 YTLRGGRSILLYKTG
-482 DIGYFGEDGELFFA
+482 DIGYFGEDGELYFA

-515 ESCGGTFEGVDRG
+515 EACGGAFEGVDRG

-543 EGRTEEA
+543 EGRMEEGM
-550 KVKENFRNKLASYMV
+550 VKEKFRNKLASYMV
-565 PGKII
+565 PGKVVK
-570 RLDRL
+570 LDKL
-575 PCMAGGKIDRKALLK
+575 PLMAGGKIDRKALSK

>member
-1 MSTHLPSRRT
+1 
-11 YFKGNC
+11 
-17 TSPHSKKRI
+17 
-26 NIMKPT
+26 MKPT

-39 TSAARYPDKL
+39 ETATRYPDKL
-49 AFIGE
+49 SFIGE

-74 ADKNIYNEPILVF
+74 ADKNIYNESILVF

-111 DLDMSEA
+111 DLDMPET
-118 RLDAIMAI
+118 RLDAIIDI
-126 TKAKLI
+126 TKAKLM
-132 IVDGHTREK
+132 IVDEHTKEK
-141 AKNLGFR
+141 AKSLGFS

-156 ALSMQINDELLLD
+156 ALSRQTNDELLLD

-181 LVFTSGSTGEPK
+181 LVFTSGSTGVPK

-203 DYIEGLGKVLECDEN
+203 DYIEGFGKVLECDEN

-239 LKYGAATYFIPK
+239 LKYGATTYFIPK
-251 KLFMSPVKLIEYVN
+251 KLFMSPVMLIEYIN

-286 AFDFVKPEYLK
+286 AFDIAKPEYLK

-303 EVLPISHLKQWM
+303 EVLPVSHLKQWM
-315 KACHGAR
+315 KACPKAR

-327 GATECTGMSSYYV
+327 GATECTGMSCYYV
-340 VYDVEKPENGIPIG
+340 VYDVEKLGNCIPIG
-354 KPLPDTEIFLIDEE
+354 KPLPDTEIFLMDEE
-368 GNILANPL
+368 GNPIANPHPGAG
-376 LSTEISS
+376 IFS
-383 KNEGSGHIAKPD
+383 KDEVDSHIAKPD

-403 KIDLSIGKLLTAA
+403 KIDLSIGKRLPNAE
-416 ATFRISEDSHKVKQ
+416 TFLIDKEYSHIVKQ

-435 TLRHKGE
+435 NLRHKGE

-457 EEKTKAKFVN
+457 EERTKEKFVN
-467 YTLTDGRSILLYKTG
+467 YQLTDGRSILLYKTG
-482 DIGYFGEDGELFFA
+482 DIGYFGEDGELYFA

-515 ESCGGTFEGVDRG
+515 EACGGAFEGVDRG
-528 CCIYNPEKEVITFFY
+528 CCIYNPHKEVIIFFY
-543 EGRTEEA
+543 EGRIEEG

>member
-1 MSTHLPSRRT
+1 
-11 YFKGNC
+11 
-17 TSPHSKKRI
+17 
-26 NIMKPT
+26 MKPT

-39 TSAARYPDKL
+39 ETAARYPDKL

-54 ASALTFL
+54 TSTLTFL
-61 ELKSNTEAIGSFI
+61 ELKSKTEVIGSFI

-99 GVVRSGNFYVAL
+99 GVVRSGNFYVAI
-111 DLDMSEA
+111 DLDMPEA

-126 TKAKLI
+126 TKVKLM
-132 IVDGHTREK
+132 IVDGHTKEK
-141 AKNLGFR
+141 ANSLGFS
-148 GDICSYEE
+148 GDIYSYEE
-156 ALSMQINDELLLD
+156 ALSRQINDGLLLD
-169 ISHKAKETDTIY
+169 IRCKAKETDTIY

-203 DYIEGLGKVLECDEN
+203 DYIEGLGMVLECDEK

-251 KLFMSPVKLIEYVN
+251 KLFMSPVKLIEYLN

-286 AFDFVKPEYLK
+286 AFDFAKPEYLK

-315 KACHGAR
+315 KACPKAR

-340 VYDVEKPENGIPIG
+340 VYDVDKLENGIPIG

-368 GNILANPL
+368 GNIIANP
-376 LSTEISS
+376 
-383 KNEGSGHIAKPD
+383 HP
-395 DTEIFGHS
+395 
-403 KIDLSIGKLLTAA
+403 
-416 ATFRISEDSHKVKQ
+416 
-430 SAEME
+430 SAEG
-435 TLRHKGE
+435 RHRGE

-457 EEKTKAKFVN
+457 EERTKEKFVN
-467 YTLTDGRSILLYKTG
+467 YQLTDGRSILLYKTG
-482 DIGYFGEDGELFFA
+482 DIGYFGEDGELYFA
-496 GRGDN
+496 GRKDN
-501 QIKHRGYRIELEEI
+501 QIKYRGYRIELEEI
-515 ESCGGTFEGVDRG
+515 EACGGAFEGVDRG

-543 EGRTEEA
+543 EGRIVEA

>member
-1 MSTHLPSRRT
+1 
-11 YFKGNC
+11 
-17 TSPHSKKRI
+17 
-26 NIMKPT
+26 MKPT

-54 ASALTFL
+54 TSALTFL

-74 ADKNIYNEPILVF
+74 ASKYIYNEPILVF

-99 GVVRSGNFYVAL
+99 GVVRSGNFYVAI
-111 DLDMSEA
+111 DLDMPEA
-118 RLDAIMAI
+118 RLNAIIDI
-126 TKAKLI
+126 TKAKLM
-132 IVDGHTREK
+132 IVDRNTREK
-141 AKNLGFR
+141 AKSLGFS

-156 ALSMQINDELLLD
+156 TASKQTNSALLLD

-203 DYIEGLGKVLECDEN
+203 DYIEGLGMVLECDEK

-251 KLFMSPVKLIEYVN
+251 KLFMSPVKLIEYLN

-286 AFDFVKPEYLK
+286 AFDFAKPENLK

-315 KACHGAR
+315 KACPGAR

-340 VYDVEKPENGIPIG
+340 VYDVEKLGNCIPIG

-368 GNILANPL
+368 GNIIANP
-376 LSTEISS
+376 
-383 KNEGSGHIAKPD
+383 HP
-395 DTEIFGHS
+395 
-403 KIDLSIGKLLTAA
+403 
-416 ATFRISEDSHKVKQ
+416 
-430 SAEME
+430 SAGG
-435 TLRHKGE
+435 RYRGE

-457 EEKTKAKFVN
+457 DEKTTAKFVN
-467 YTLTDGRSILLYKTG
+467 YTLTGGRSILLYKTG
-482 DIGYFGEDGELFFA
+482 DIGYFGEDGELYFA
-496 GRGDN
+496 GRKDN

-515 ESCGGTFEGVDRG
+515 EACGGAFEGVDRG
-528 CCIYNPEKEVITFFY
+528 CCIYNPHKEVIIFFY
-543 EGRTEEA
+543 EGRIEEG

>member
-1 MSTHLPSRRT
+1 
-11 YFKGNC
+11 
-17 TSPHSKKRI
+17 
-26 NIMKPT
+26 MKPT

-54 ASALTFL
+54 TSALTFL
-61 ELKSNTEAIGSFI
+61 ELKSKTEAIGSFI
-74 ADKNIYNEPILVF
+74 ADKNNYNEPILVF

-111 DLDMSEA
+111 DIDMPET

-126 TKAKLI
+126 TKAKLM
-132 IVDGHTREK
+132 IVDGHTKEK
-141 AKNLGFR
+141 ANSLGFS

-156 ALSMQINDELLLD
+156 ALSTQANDELLLD

-226 LYLDASLKDVYTT
+226 LYLDACLKDVYTT

-251 KLFMSPVKLIEYVN
+251 KLFMSPVKLIEYLN

-286 AFDFVKPEYLK
+286 AFDFAKPEYLK

-315 KACHGAR
+315 KACPKAR

-340 VYDVEKPENGIPIG
+340 VYDVERLGTGIPIG

-368 GNILANPL
+368 DNLIANPL

-395 DTEIFGHS
+395 DTDILRYSE
-403 KIDLSIGKLLTAA
+403 KDLSIGKLLPAA
-416 ATFRISEDSHKVKQ
+416 ETFRISEDSHSVRQ

-435 TLRHKGE
+435 ILRHKGE

-457 EEKTKAKFVN
+457 EERTKEKFVN
-467 YTLTDGRSILLYKTG
+467 YQLTDARSILLYKTG
-482 DIGYFGEDGELFFA
+482 DIGYFGEDGELYFA
-496 GRGDN
+496 GRKDN

-515 ESCGGTFEGVDRG
+515 EACGGAFDGVDRG
-528 CCIYNPEKEVITFFY
+528 CCIYNPEKEVIIFFF
-543 EGRTEEA
+543 EGRIEVP
-550 KVKENFRNKLASYMV
+550 KLKENFRNKLASYMV
-565 PGKII
+565 PGKVVK
-570 RLDRL
+570 LDKL
-575 PCMAGGKIDRKALLK
+575 PLMAGGKIDRNALLK

>member
-1 MSTHLPSRRT
+1 
-11 YFKGNC
+11 
-17 TSPHSKKRI
+17 
-26 NIMKPT
+26 MKPT

-61 ELKSNTEAIGSFI
+61 ELKSKTDAIGSFI

-99 GVVRSGNFYVAL
+99 GVVRSGNFYVAI
-111 DLDMSEA
+111 DLDMPEA
-118 RLDAIMAI
+118 RLNAIIDI
-126 TKAKLI
+126 TKAKLM
-132 IVDGHTREK
+132 IVDRNTREK
-141 AKNLGFR
+141 AKSLGFR

-156 ALSMQINDELLLD
+156 ALSRQANDVLLLD

-181 LVFTSGSTGEPK
+181 QVFTSGSTGEPK

-226 LYLDASLKDVYTT
+226 LYLDACLKDVYTT

-251 KLFMSPVKLIEYVN
+251 KLFMSPVKLIEYLN

-277 ALTIFTKLS
+277 ALTIFIKLS
-286 AFDFVKPEYLK
+286 AFDFAKPEYLK

-315 KACHGAR
+315 KACPKAR

-340 VYDVEKPENGIPIG
+340 VYDVEKLENAIPIG

-395 DTEIFGHS
+395 DTDILRYSE
-403 KIDLSIGKLLTAA
+403 KDLSIGKLLSAA
-416 ATFRISEDSHKVKQ
+416 ETFRISEDSHTVRQ

-435 TLRHKGE
+435 ILRHKGE
-442 ICIGG
+442 IFIGG
-447 TGLSSGYYKD
+447 TGLSAGYYKD
-457 EEKTKAKFVN
+457 EERTKEKFVN
-467 YTLTDGRSILLYKTG
+467 YTLTGGRSILLYKTG
-482 DIGYFGEDGELFFA
+482 DIGYFGEDGELYFA
-496 GRGDN
+496 GRKDN

-515 ESCGGTFEGVDRG
+515 EACGGAFEGVDRG

-543 EGRTEEA
+543 EGRTKEA

-565 PGKII
+565 PGKVVK
-570 RLDRL
+570 LDKL
-575 PCMAGGKIDRKALLK
+575 PLMAGGKIDRKALSK

>member
-1 MSTHLPSRRT
+1 
-11 YFKGNC
+11 
-17 TSPHSKKRI
+17 
-26 NIMKPT
+26 MKPT

-39 TSAARYPDKL
+39 ETAARYPDKL

-54 ASALTFL
+54 TSALTFL
-61 ELKSNTEAIGSFI
+61 ELKSKTEAIGSFI
-74 ADKNIYNEPILVF
+74 ASKYIYNEPILVF

-126 TKAKLI
+126 TKAKLM
-132 IVDGHTREK
+132 IVDGHTKEK
-141 AKNLGFR
+141 ANSLGFR
-148 GDICSYEE
+148 GDICSYGE
-156 ALSMQINDELLLD
+156 ALSRQINDELLLD

-181 LVFTSGSTGEPK
+181 LVFTSGSTGVPK

-226 LYLDASLKDVYTT
+226 LYLDACLKDVYTT

-251 KLFMSPVKLIEYVN
+251 KLFMSPVKLIEYLN

-277 ALTIFTKLS
+277 ALTIFTRLS
-286 AFDFVKPEYLK
+286 AFDFAKPEHLK

-315 KACHGAR
+315 KACPKAR

-340 VYDVEKPENGIPIG
+340 VYDVEKLENGIPIG

-368 GNILANPL
+368 DNLIANPL

-383 KNEGSGHIAKPD
+383 KNEESDHIAKPD

-403 KIDLSIGKLLTAA
+403 KIDLSIGKLLPAA
-416 ATFRISEDSHKVKQ
+416 ETFSISEDSHKVKQ
-430 SAEME
+430 SAEMGI
-435 TLRHKGE
+435 LRHKGE

-457 EEKTKAKFVN
+457 EERTKTKFVN
-467 YTLTDGRSILLYKTG
+467 YTLTNGRSILLYKTG
-482 DIGYFGEDGELFFA
+482 DIGYFGEDGELYFA
-496 GRGDN
+496 GRKDN

-515 ESCGGTFEGVDRG
+515 EACGGAFEGVDRG
-528 CCIYNPEKEVITFFY
+528 CCIYNHEKEVIIFFY
-543 EGRTEEA
+543 EGRTEVP

-565 PGKII
+565 PGKVVK
-570 RLDRL
+570 LDKL
-575 PCMAGGKIDRKALLK
+575 PLMAGGKIDRKALSK

>member
-1 MSTHLPSRRT
+1 
-11 YFKGNC
+11 
-17 TSPHSKKRI
+17 
-26 NIMKPT
+26 MKPT

-39 TSAARYPDKL
+39 ETATRYPDKPS
-49 AFIGE
+49 FIGE

-74 ADKNIYNEPILVF
+74 ADKNIYNGPILVF

-111 DLDMSEA
+111 DLDMPEV

-126 TKAKLI
+126 TKAKLM
-132 IVDGHTREK
+132 IVDGHTKEK
-141 AKNLGFR
+141 AKSLGFS

-156 ALSMQINDELLLD
+156 ALSTQTNAKLLLD

-181 LVFTSGSTGEPK
+181 LVFTSGSTGVPK

-218 TVFGNQAP
+218 NVFGNQAP
-226 LYLDASLKDVYTT
+226 LYLDASLKDIYTT

-251 KLFMSPVKLIEYVN
+251 KLFMSPVKLIEYLN

-286 AFDFVKPEYLK
+286 AFDIAKPEYLK

-303 EVLPISHLKQWM
+303 EVLPISHLKQWI
-315 KACHGAR
+315 KACPEAR

-340 VYDVEKPENGIPIG
+340 VYDVEKPVNGIPIG

-368 GNILANPL
+368 GNIIANPHP
-376 LSTEISS
+376 SAEISS
-383 KNEGSGHIAKPD
+383 MDEESDHIAKPD
-395 DTEIFGHS
+395 DTDILRHS
-403 KIDLSIGKLLTAA
+403 KKDLSIGKLLPAA
-416 ATFRISEDSHKVKQ
+416 ETFRISEDSHTVKQ

-435 TLRHKGE
+435 ILRHKGE

-447 TGLSSGYYKD
+447 TGLSAGYYKD
-457 EEKTKAKFVN
+457 EERTKEKFVN
-467 YTLTDGRSILLYKTG
+467 YQLTDGRSILLYKTG
-482 DIGYFGEDGELFFA
+482 DIGYFGEDGELYFA

-515 ESCGGTFEGVDRG
+515 EACGGAFEGVDRG
-528 CCIYNPEKEVITFFY
+528 CCIYNPEKGIITFFY
-543 EGRTEEA
+543 EGRIEEA

-565 PGKII
+565 PGKVVK
-570 RLDRL
+570 LDEL
-575 PCMAGGKIDRKALLK
+575 PLMAGGKIDRKALSK

>member
-1 MSTHLPSRRT
+1 
-11 YFKGNC
+11 
-17 TSPHSKKRI
+17 
-26 NIMKPT
+26 MKPT

-54 ASALTFL
+54 TSALTFL
-61 ELKSNTEAIGSFI
+61 ELKSKTEAIGSFI

-111 DLDMSEA
+111 DIDMPET

-126 TKAKLI
+126 TKAKLM
-132 IVDGHTREK
+132 IVDGHTKEK
-141 AKNLGFR
+141 ANSLGFS

-156 ALSMQINDELLLD
+156 ALSTQANDELLLD

-226 LYLDASLKDVYTT
+226 LYLDACLKDVYTT

-251 KLFMSPVKLIEYVN
+251 KLFMSPVKLIEYLN

-286 AFDFVKPEYLK
+286 AFDFAKPEYLK

-315 KACHGAR
+315 KACPKAR

-340 VYDVEKPENGIPIG
+340 VYDVERLGTGIPIG

-368 GNILANPL
+368 DNLIANPL

-395 DTEIFGHS
+395 DTDILRYSE
-403 KIDLSIGKLLTAA
+403 KDLSIGKLLPAA
-416 ATFRISEDSHKVKQ
+416 ETFRISEDSHSVRQ

-435 TLRHKGE
+435 ILRHKGE

-457 EEKTKAKFVN
+457 EERTKEKFVN
-467 YTLTDGRSILLYKTG
+467 YQLTGGRSILLYKTG
-482 DIGYFGEDGELFFA
+482 DIGYFGEDGELYFA
-496 GRGDN
+496 GRKDN

-515 ESCGGTFEGVDRG
+515 EACGGAFDGVDRG
-528 CCIYNPEKEVITFFY
+528 CCIYNPEKEVIIFFF
-543 EGRTEEA
+543 EGRIEVP
-550 KVKENFRNKLASYMV
+550 KLKENFRNKLASYMV
-565 PGKII
+565 PGKVVK
-570 RLDRL
+570 LDKL
-575 PCMAGGKIDRKALLK
+575 PLMAGGKIDRNALLK

>member
-1 MSTHLPSRRT
+1 
-11 YFKGNC
+11 
-17 TSPHSKKRI
+17 
-26 NIMKPT
+26 MKPT

-39 TSAARYPDKL
+39 ETATSYPDKPS
-49 AFIGE
+49 FIGE

-61 ELKSNTEAIGSFI
+61 ELKSKTEAIGSFI

-111 DLDMSEA
+111 DLDMPEA
-118 RLDAIMAI
+118 RLNAIMDI
-126 TKAKLI
+126 TKAKLM
-132 IVDGHTREK
+132 IVDGHTKEK
-141 AKNLGFR
+141 AKSLGFS

-156 ALSMQINDELLLD
+156 TASKQTNATLLLE
-169 ISHKAKETDTIY
+169 ISHKAKETETIY
-181 LVFTSGSTGEPK
+181 LVFTSGSTGVPK

-251 KLFMSPVKLIEYVN
+251 KLFMSPVKLIEYLN

-286 AFDFVKPEYLK
+286 AFDFAKPEHLK

-315 KACHGAR
+315 KACPGAG

-340 VYDVEKPENGIPIG
+340 VYDVEKLENGIPIG

-368 GNILANPL
+368 GNIIANPHP
-376 LSTEISS
+376 SAGIFS
-383 KNEGSGHIAKPD
+383 KDEADSHIAKPD

-403 KIDLSIGKLLTAA
+403 KIDLSIGKRLPNAE
-416 ATFRISEDSHKVKQ
+416 TFFIDKEYSHIVKQ

-435 TLRHKGE
+435 ILRHKGE

-457 EEKTKAKFVN
+457 EERTKEKFVN
-467 YTLTDGRSILLYKTG
+467 YQLTDGRSILLYKTG
-482 DIGYFGEDGELFFA
+482 DIGYFGEDGELYFA
-496 GRGDN
+496 GRKDN

-515 ESCGGTFEGVDRG
+515 EACGDAFEGVDRG

-543 EGRTEEA
+543 EGRIEEA
-550 KVKENFRNKLASYMV
+550 KIKENFRNKLASYMV
-565 PGKII
+565 PGKVVK
-570 RLDRL
+570 LDKL
-575 PCMAGGKIDRKALLK
+575 PLMGGGKIDRKALSK

>member
-1 MSTHLPSRRT
+1 
-11 YFKGNC
+11 
-17 TSPHSKKRI
+17 
-26 NIMKPT
+26 MKPT

-39 TSAARYPDKL
+39 ETAARYPDKF

-61 ELKSNTEAIGSFI
+61 ELKSKTEAIGSFI
-74 ADKNIYNEPILVF
+74 ASKYIYNEPILVF

-111 DLDMSEA
+111 DLDMPET
-118 RLDAIMAI
+118 RLDAIIDI
-126 TKAKLI
+126 TKAKLM
-132 IVDGHTREK
+132 IVDGHTKEK
-141 AKNLGFR
+141 AKSLGFR

-156 ALSMQINDELLLD
+156 ALSTQANDELLLD

-181 LVFTSGSTGEPK
+181 LVFTSGSTGVPK

-251 KLFMSPVKLIEYVN
+251 KLFMSPVKLIEYLN

-286 AFDFVKPEYLK
+286 AFDFAKPENLK

-315 KACHGAR
+315 KACPGAR

-340 VYDVEKPENGIPIG
+340 VYDVEKLGNGIPIG

-368 GNILANPL
+368 GNILANPF

-416 ATFRISEDSHKVKQ
+416 ATFRISEGSHTVKQ

-435 TLRHKGE
+435 ILRRKGE

-467 YTLTDGRSILLYKTG
+467 YQLTDGRYILLYKTG
-482 DIGYFGEDGELFFA
+482 DIGYFGEDGELYFA
-496 GRGDN
+496 GRKDN

-515 ESCGGTFEGVDRG
+515 EACGGAFDGVDRG

-543 EGRTEEA
+543 EGRIVEA

-565 PGKII
+565 PGKVVK
-570 RLDRL
+570 LDKL
-575 PCMAGGKIDRKALLK
+575 PLMAGGKIDRKALSK

>member
-1 MSTHLPSRRT
+1 
-11 YFKGNC
+11 
-17 TSPHSKKRI
+17 
-26 NIMKPT
+26 MKPT

-39 TSAARYPDKL
+39 ETAARYPDKL

-54 ASALTFL
+54 TSAFTFL
-61 ELKSNTEAIGSFI
+61 ELKSKTEAVGSFI
-74 ADKNIYNEPILVF
+74 ASKNIYNEPILVF

-99 GVVRSGNFYVAL
+99 GVVRSGNFYAAL
-111 DLDMSEA
+111 DLDMPEA
-118 RLDAIMAI
+118 RLDAIMDI
-126 TKAKLI
+126 TKAKLM
-132 IVDGHTREK
+132 IVDGHTKEK
-141 AKNLGFR
+141 ANSLGFS

-156 ALSMQINDELLLD
+156 ALSKQTNAALLRD
-169 ISHKAKETDTIY
+169 ISHKAKETDIIY
-181 LVFTSGSTGEPK
+181 LVFTSGSTGVPK

-203 DYIEGLGKVLECDEN
+203 DYIEGLGKVLGCDED

-239 LKYGAATYFIPK
+239 LKYGAATYFIPR
-251 KLFMSPVKLIEYVN
+251 KLFMSPVMLIEYLN
-265 EHKINTICFVSS
+265 EHRINAICFVSS

-286 AFDFVKPEYLK
+286 AFDFAKPEYLK
-297 VIAFGG
+297 VVAFGG

-315 KACHGAR
+315 KACPGAR

-340 VYDVEKPENGIPIG
+340 VYDVEKLENGIPIG
-354 KPLPDTEIFLIDEE
+354 KPLPDTEIFLMDEE
-368 GNILANPL
+368 GNPIANPHPGAG
-376 LSTEISS
+376 IFS
-383 KNEGSGHIAKPD
+383 KDEADSHIAKPD

-403 KIDLSIGKLLTAA
+403 KIDLSIGKLLSAA
-416 ATFRISEDSHKVKQ
+416 ETFRISEDSHTVRQ

-435 TLRHKGE
+435 ILRHKGE
-442 ICIGG
+442 IFIGG
-447 TGLSSGYYKD
+447 TGLSAGYYKD
-457 EEKTKAKFVN
+457 EERTKEKFVN
-467 YTLTDGRSILLYKTG
+467 YTLTGGRSILLYKTG
-482 DIGYFGEDGELFFA
+482 DIGYFGEDGELYFA
-496 GRGDN
+496 GRKDN

-515 ESCGGTFEGVDRG
+515 EACGGAFEGVDRG
-528 CCIYNPEKEVITFFY
+528 CCIYNPHKEVIIFFY
-543 EGRTEEA
+543 EGRIEEG

>member
-1 MSTHLPSRRT
+1 
-11 YFKGNC
+11 
-17 TSPHSKKRI
+17 
-26 NIMKPT
+26 MKPT

-39 TSAARYPDKL
+39 ETAARYPDKL

-99 GVVRSGNFYVAL
+99 GVVRSGNIYVAL
-111 DLDMSEA
+111 DLDMPEA
-118 RLDAIMAI
+118 RLDAIIDI
-126 TKAKLI
+126 TKAKLM
-132 IVDGHTREK
+132 IVDGHTKKK
-141 AKNLGFR
+141 AKSLGFS

-156 ALSMQINDELLLD
+156 TASKQTNAMLLLD
-169 ISHKAKETDTIY
+169 IRCKAKETDTIY
-181 LVFTSGSTGEPK
+181 LVFTSGSTGVPK

-251 KLFMSPVKLIEYVN
+251 KLFMSPVMLIEYLN
-265 EHKINTICFVSS
+265 EHRINTICFVSS

-286 AFDFVKPEYLK
+286 AFDIAKPEYLK

-315 KACHGAR
+315 KACPGAR

-340 VYDVEKPENGIPIG
+340 VYDVEKPVNGIPIG

-368 GNILANPL
+368 GNILENPL

-383 KNEGSGHIAKPD
+383 KNKGSGHIAKPD
-395 DTEIFGHS
+395 DTDILRYSE
-403 KIDLSIGKLLTAA
+403 KDLSIGKLLPADE
-416 ATFRISEDSHKVKQ
+416 TFHIAEEDSHTVKQ

-435 TLRHKGE
+435 ILRHKGE

-467 YTLTDGRSILLYKTG
+467 YQLTDGRSILLYKTG
-482 DIGYFGEDGELFFA
+482 DIGYFGEDGELYFA

-515 ESCGGTFEGVDRG
+515 EACGGEFEGVDRG
-528 CCIYNPEKEVITFFY
+528 CCIYYPEKEVIIFFY
-543 EGRTEEA
+543 EGRIEEG

-565 PGKII
+565 PGKVVK
-570 RLDRL
+570 LDKL
-575 PCMAGGKIDRKALLK
+575 PLMAGGKIDRKALSK

>member
-1 MSTHLPSRRT
+1 
-11 YFKGNC
+11 
-17 TSPHSKKRI
+17 
-26 NIMKPT
+26 MKPT
-32 NILTYLD
+32 NILAYLD
-39 TSAARYPDKL
+39 ETATSYPGKT
-49 AFIGE
+49 AFTGE
-54 ASALTFL
+54 ASAFTFL

-111 DLDMSEA
+111 DLDMPET
-118 RLDAIMAI
+118 RLGAIIDI
-126 TKAKLI
+126 TKAKLM
-132 IVDGHTREK
+132 IVDGHTKEK
-141 AKNLGFR
+141 AKSLGFS

-156 ALSMQINDELLLD
+156 ALSKQTNAALLLD

-181 LVFTSGSTGEPK
+181 LVFTSGSTGVPK

-239 LKYGAATYFIPK
+239 LKYGATTYFIPK
-251 KLFMSPVKLIEYVN
+251 KLFMSPVMLIEYIN

-286 AFDFVKPEYLK
+286 AFDIAKPEYLK

-303 EVLPISHLKQWM
+303 EVLPLSHLKQWM
-315 KACHGAR
+315 KACPGAK

-340 VYDVEKPENGIPIG
+340 VYDVEKLVNCIPIG
-354 KPLPDTEIFLIDEE
+354 KPLSDTEIFLMDEE
-368 GNILANPL
+368 GNPIANPHL
-376 LSTEISS
+376 GAGIFPEDEADS
-383 KNEGSGHIAKPD
+383 HIAKPD

-403 KIDLSIGKLLTAA
+403 KIDLSIGKRLPNAE
-416 ATFRISEDSHKVKQ
+416 TFLIDKEYSQIVKQ

-435 TLRHKGE
+435 NLRHKGE

-457 EEKTKAKFVN
+457 EERTKEKFVN
-467 YTLTDGRSILLYKTG
+467 YQLTDGRYILLYKTG
-482 DIGYFGEDGELFFA
+482 DIGYFGEDGELYFA

-515 ESCGGTFEGVDRG
+515 EACGGAFEGVDRG
-528 CCIYNPEKEVITFFY
+528 CCIYNPEKEIITFFY

-565 PGKII
+565 PGKVVK
-570 RLDRL
+570 LDKL
-575 PCMAGGKIDRKALLK
+575 PLMAGGKIDRKALSK

>member
-1 MSTHLPSRRT
+1 
-11 YFKGNC
+11 
-17 TSPHSKKRI
+17 
-26 NIMKPT
+26 MKPT

-39 TSAARYPDKL
+39 ETAARYPDKL

-54 ASALTFL
+54 TSALTFL
-61 ELKSNTEAIGSFI
+61 ELKSKTEAIGSFI
-74 ADKNIYNEPILVF
+74 ASKYIYNEPILVF

-126 TKAKLI
+126 TKAKLM
-132 IVDGHTREK
+132 IVDEHTKEK
-141 AKNLGFR
+141 AKSLGFR

-156 ALSMQINDELLLD
+156 ALSTQANDELLLD
-169 ISHKAKETDTIY
+169 IRCKAKETDTIY
-181 LVFTSGSTGEPK
+181 LVFTSGSTGVPK

-226 LYLDASLKDVYTT
+226 LYLDACLKDVYTT

-251 KLFMSPVKLIEYVN
+251 KLFISPVKLIEYLN

-277 ALTIFTKLS
+277 ALTIFTRLS
-286 AFDFVKPEYLK
+286 AFDFAKPEHLK

-315 KACHGAR
+315 KACPKAR

-340 VYDVEKPENGIPIG
+340 VYDVEKLENGIPIG

-368 GNILANPL
+368 DNLIANPL

-383 KNEGSGHIAKPD
+383 KNEESDHIAKPD

-403 KIDLSIGKLLTAA
+403 KIDLSIGKLLPAA
-416 ATFRISEDSHKVKQ
+416 ETFSISEDSHKVKQ
-430 SAEME
+430 SAEMGI
-435 TLRHKGE
+435 LRHKGE

-457 EEKTKAKFVN
+457 EERTKTKFVN
-467 YTLTDGRSILLYKTG
+467 YTLTNGRSILLYKTG
-482 DIGYFGEDGELFFA
+482 DIGYFGEAGELYFA
-496 GRGDN
+496 GRKDN

-515 ESCGGTFEGVDRG
+515 EACGGAFEGVDRG
-528 CCIYNPEKEVITFFY
+528 CCIYNHEKEVIIFFY
-543 EGRTEEA
+543 EGRTEVP

-565 PGKII
+565 PGKVVK
-570 RLDRL
+570 LDKL
-575 PCMAGGKIDRKALLK
+575 PLMAGGKIDRKALSK